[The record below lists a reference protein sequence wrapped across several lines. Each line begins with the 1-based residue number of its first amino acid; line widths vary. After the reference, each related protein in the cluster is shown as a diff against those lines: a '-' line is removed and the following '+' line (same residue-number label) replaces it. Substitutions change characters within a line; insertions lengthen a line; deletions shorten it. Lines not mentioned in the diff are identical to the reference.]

1 MRVKSASCAPTAADR
16 AHEYPHQILS
26 MRSPAAVESTI
37 EKDFFFF
44 FAIVAICIILFIVS
58 SKHTI
63 DIHTTE
69 TKRREVMEAEDAAE
83 DGWLAVWPTHNGTT
97 EMSQGNQAC
106 DGSSTVVAR
115 STR

>member
-1 MRVKSASCAPTAADR
+1 MRVKSASCAPAADR

-44 FAIVAICIILFIVS
+44 SIVAICIILFIVS

-69 TKRREVMEAEDAAE
+69 TKKREVMEAENSTAAAGRTAKRRRPG
-83 DGWLAVWPTHNGTT
+83 GWLYGRHIM
-97 EMSQGNQAC
+97 EQQK
-106 DGSSTVVAR
+106 
-115 STR
+115 